1 MSHVLAIPTPV
12 PGPRQRWAGLPEV
25 LAMRRDYLGYFH
37 RLQQRHGDVVHQRLL
52 GLDDY
57 NFFHPDHVRELLIA
71 GHDGMIRWERATQV
85 FADAHGQSVLV
96 AEGPA
101 WQRQRKLLQPGFSP
115 QRVQGFVPLMVEASH
130 RALDRAMPG
139 RSCGIGTDGS
149 SGSGSV
155 PGRSTDVDFEQLMT
169 LLTMDVILRTLF
181 ATSGVEPGEASA
193 EAAWAVHELG
203 RVAMGEM
210 YVPVSAPLWAPW
222 KRGKRRALRALDAL
236 IRGHV
241 AQRRARSAAAPGS
254 ASRDGEA
261 PPRATDHAPAGDLLA
276 LLMSLRDEGGRGLDD
291 TALRDECMTTFL
303 AGHETS
309 AAALTWWG
317 WCLAAHPQAQRRAI
331 DEVDAVLGGRAPT
344 AADLTRLPWLSLCI
358 KEVLRL
364 YPPAPA
370 LFSRQAA
377 EELSIAG
384 LKVPRGAL
392 LRITPG
398 VIQRDPRWFEEPEA
412 FRPERFD
419 PASGHPEIPRGAW
432 MPFGAGPR
440 VCLGSHFAL
449 TEITLV
455 AAMVLQRFELGL
467 VPDAP
472 PPEPVLNITLRP
484 KQPLRLRMR
493 AR

>member
-1 MSHVLAIPTPV
+1 MSHVLALSGNL
-12 PGPRQRWAGLPEV
+12 PGPRPRWAGLPEV
-25 LAMRRDYLGYFH
+25 LSMRRDYLGH
-37 RLQQRHGDVVHQRLL
+37 MQRLRQRYGDVVHQRLL
-52 GLDDY
+52 GLDDV
-57 NFFHPDHVRELLIA
+57 NFFHPDQVRELLIA
-71 GHDGMIRWERATQV
+71 AHDGMIRWERATRV

-115 QRVQGFVPLMVEASH
+115 QRVQGFVPLMVEASE
-130 RALDRAMPG
+130 RALG
-139 RSCGIGTDGS
+139 R
-149 SGSGSV
+149 V
-155 PGRSTDVDFEQLMT
+155 AVVGRQPVDVDFEQLMT

-181 ATSGVEPGEASA
+181 STTSPDGGDADAASV

-222 KRGKRRALRALDAL
+222 KAGKRRALKALDGL

-241 AQRRARSAAAPGS
+241 AQRRGMGAG
-254 ASRDGEA
+254 ASRSVSA
-261 PPRATDHAPAGDLLA
+261 HAGPGDLLA
-276 LLMSLRDEGGRGLDD
+276 LLMSLRDEDGRGLDD
-291 TALRDECMTTFL
+291 TAIRDECMTAFL

-317 WCLAAHPQAQRRAI
+317 WCMAAHPQAQRRAAE
-331 DEVDAVLGGRAPT
+331 EVDAVLGDRAPT
-344 AADLTRLPWLSLCI
+344 AADLTRMPWLSLCI

-364 YPPAPA
+364 YPAAPA
-370 LFSRQAA
+370 LFSRQATT
-377 EELSIAG
+377 ELDIAG
-384 LKVPRGAL
+384 FKLQPGTM
-392 LRITPG
+392 LRITPW
-398 VIQRDPRWFEEPEA
+398 VMQRDPRWFEDAED

-419 PASGHPEIPRGAW
+419 PASGHAEIPRGAW

-449 TEITLV
+449 NEITLV
-455 AAMVLQRFELGL
+455 AAMVLQRHRLAR
-467 VPDAP
+467 VPGKA

-484 KQPLRLRMR
+484 KHPLRLRLLPR
-493 AR
+493 

>member
-1 MSHVLAIPTPV
+1 MSHVLAFPGSI
-12 PGPRQRWAGLPEV
+12 PGPRPRWAGLPEV
-25 LAMRRDYLGYFH
+25 LSMRRDYLGH
-37 RLQQRHGDVVHQRLL
+37 MQRLQQRYGDVVHQRLL
-52 GLDDY
+52 GLDDI
-57 NFFHPDHVRELLIA
+57 NFFHPEQVRELLIA
-71 GHDGMIRWERATQV
+71 AHDGMIRWERATQV

-115 QRVQGFVPLMVEASH
+115 HRVQGFVPLMVEASE
-130 RALDRAMPG
+130 RALG
-139 RSCGIGTDGS
+139 R
-149 SGSGSV
+149 V
-155 PGRSTDVDFEQLMT
+155 AVMGRQPVDVDFEQLMT
-169 LLTMDVILRTLF
+169 LLTMDVILQTLF
-181 ATSGVEPGEASA
+181 STTGVGSDEVSS

-222 KRGKRRALRALDAL
+222 KSGKRRALKALDQL

-241 AQRRARSAAAPGS
+241 AQRRAAEAA
-254 ASRDGEA
+254 RDT
-261 PPRATDHAPAGDLLA
+261 TDDTDGHAPEDAAGLAGSGSSSSGDLLG
-276 LLMSLRDEGGRGLDD
+276 LLMSLRGEDGRRLGD
-291 TALRDECMTTFL
+291 TALRDECMTAFL

-317 WCLAAHPQAQRRAI
+317 WCMAAHPDAQRRAVEEV
-331 DEVDAVLGGRAPT
+331 DEVLGDRPPA
-344 AADLTRLPWLSLCI
+344 AADLTRMPWLSLCI

-370 LFSRQAA
+370 LFSRQATA
-377 EELSIAG
+377 ELDIAG
-384 LKVPRGAL
+384 LKLKPGTM
-392 LRITPG
+392 LRITPW
-398 VIQRDPRWFEEPEA
+398 VLQRDARWYEEPEA

-419 PASGHPEIPRGAW
+419 PGCGHAEIPRGAW

-449 TEITLV
+449 SEITLV
-455 AAMVLQRFELGL
+455 AAMVLQRHRLAL
-467 VPDAP
+467 VPGDA

-484 KQPLRLRMR
+484 RTPLRLRLLPR
-493 AR
+493 

>member
-1 MSHVLAIPTPV
+1 MSHVLAIPDTV
-12 PGPRQRWAGLPEV
+12 PGPRPRWAGLPEV
-25 LAMRRDYLGYFH
+25 LSMRRDYLGHFR

-71 GHDGMIRWERATQV
+71 SHDGMIRWQRATQV

-115 QRVQGFVPLMVEASH
+115 QRVQGFVPLMVEAS
-130 RALDRAMPG
+130 RQALDRA
-139 RSCGIGTDGS
+139 
-149 SGSGSV
+149 V
-155 PGRSTDVDFEQLMT
+155 PAGAGAAEVDFEGLMT
-169 LLTMDVILRTLF
+169 LLTMDVILQTLF
-181 ATSGVEPGEASA
+181 ATSGVERGEASA

-222 KRGKRRALRALDAL
+222 KRGKRRALQALDGL

-241 AQRRARSAAAPGS
+241 ARRRAAEPA
-254 ASRDGEA
+254 EA
-261 PPRATDHAPAGDLLA
+261 GGDLLA
-276 LLMSLRDEGGRGLDD
+276 LLMSLRDETGQGLDD

-303 AGHETS
+303 AGHETT

-317 WCLAAHPQAQRRAI
+317 WCMAAHPQAQRRAA

-344 AADLTRLPWLSLCI
+344 AADLTRLSWLSLCI
-358 KEVLRL
+358 KETLRL

-370 LFSRQAA
+370 LFSRQASDT
-377 EELSIAG
+377 LSIAG
-384 LKVPRGAL
+384 LTLRRGAL

-398 VIQRDPRWFEEPEA
+398 VIQRDPRWFEDPDD

-419 PASGHPEIPRGAW
+419 PASGHAEIPRGAW

-455 AAMVLQRFELGL
+455 AAMVLQRFGLGA

-472 PPEPVLNITLRP
+472 PPEPVLQITLRP
-484 KQPLRLRMR
+484 RHPLRLRLLPR
-493 AR
+493 

>member
-1 MSHVLAIPTPV
+1 MSHVLAFPGSI
-12 PGPRQRWAGLPEV
+12 PGPRPRWAGLPEV
-25 LAMRRDYLGYFH
+25 LSMRRDYLGH
-37 RLQQRHGDVVHQRLL
+37 MQRLQQRYGDVVHQRLL
-52 GLDDY
+52 GLDDI
-57 NFFHPDHVRELLIA
+57 NFFHPEQVRELLIA
-71 GHDGMIRWERATQV
+71 AHDGMIRWERATRV

-115 QRVQGFVPLMVEASH
+115 HRVQGFVPLMVEASE
-130 RALDRAMPG
+130 RALG
-139 RSCGIGTDGS
+139 R
-149 SGSGSV
+149 V
-155 PGRSTDVDFEQLMT
+155 AVMGRQPVDVDFEQLMT
-169 LLTMDVILRTLF
+169 LLTMDVILQTLF
-181 ATSGVEPGEASA
+181 STTGVSSDEVSS

-222 KRGKRRALRALDAL
+222 KSGKRRALKALDQL

-241 AQRRARSAAAPGS
+241 AQRRAAEAARDAADDTDGHAPEDAAGS
-254 ASRDGEA
+254 AGSGSSSSS
-261 PPRATDHAPAGDLLA
+261 DLLG
-276 LLMSLRDEGGRGLDD
+276 LLMSLRGEDGRRLGD
-291 TALRDECMTTFL
+291 TALRDECMTAFL

-317 WCLAAHPQAQRRAI
+317 WCMAAHPDAQRRAVEEV
-331 DEVDAVLGGRAPT
+331 DEVLGDRPPA
-344 AADLTRLPWLSLCI
+344 AADLTRMPWLSLCI

-370 LFSRQAA
+370 LFSRQATA
-377 EELSIAG
+377 ELDIAG
-384 LKVPRGAL
+384 LKLKPGTM
-392 LRITPG
+392 LRITPW
-398 VIQRDPRWFEEPEA
+398 VLQRDARWYEEPEA

-419 PASGHPEIPRGAW
+419 PGCGHAEIPRGAW

-449 TEITLV
+449 SEITLV
-455 AAMVLQRFELGL
+455 AAMVLQRHRLAL
-467 VPDAP
+467 VPGDA

-484 KQPLRLRMR
+484 RTPLRLRLLPR
-493 AR
+493 

>member
-1 MSHVLAIPTPV
+1 MSHVLALSGTL
-12 PGPRQRWAGLPEV
+12 PGPRPRWAGLPEV
-25 LAMRRDYLGYFH
+25 LSMRRDYLGH
-37 RLQQRHGDVVHQRLL
+37 MQRLQQRYGDVVHQRLL
-52 GLDDY
+52 GLDDV
-57 NFFHPDHVRELLIA
+57 NFFHPEQVRELLIA
-71 GHDGMIRWERATQV
+71 AHDGMIRWERATQV

-115 QRVQGFVPLMVEASH
+115 HRVQGFVPLMVEASE
-130 RALDRAMPG
+130 RALG
-139 RSCGIGTDGS
+139 RVAVMGKQP
-149 SGSGSV
+149 V
-155 PGRSTDVDFEQLMT
+155 DVDFEQLMT

-181 ATSGVEPGEASA
+181 STTGVGDGEVST

-222 KRGKRRALRALDAL
+222 KSGKRRALKALDQL

-241 AQRRARSAAAPGS
+241 AQRRAMEAAALGS
-254 ASRDGEA
+254 SDASNASNASNESGSSGASDA
-261 PPRATDHAPAGDLLA
+261 ATPGDLLG
-276 LLMSLRDEGGRGLDD
+276 LLMSLRDEDGRRMDD
-291 TALRDECMTTFL
+291 TALRDECMTAFL

-317 WCLAAHPQAQRRAI
+317 WCMAAHPDAQRRAAEEV
-331 DEVDAVLGGRAPT
+331 DEVLGDRAPT
-344 AADLTRLPWLSLCI
+344 AADLTRMPWLSLCI

-364 YPPAPA
+364 YPSAPA
-370 LFSRQAA
+370 LFSRQATR
-377 EELSIAG
+377 ELDIAG
-384 LKVPRGAL
+384 LKLKPGTM
-392 LRITPG
+392 LRITPW
-398 VIQRDPRWFEEPEA
+398 VLQRDARWYEEPEA

-419 PASGHPEIPRGAW
+419 PGCGHAEIPRGAW

-455 AAMVLQRFELGL
+455 AAMVLQRHRLAL
-467 VPDAP
+467 VPGEP
-472 PPEPVLNITLRP
+472 TPEPVLNITLRP
-484 KQPLRLRMR
+484 KTALRLRLLPR
-493 AR
+493 

>member
-1 MSHVLAIPTPV
+1 MSHVLAIPDTV
-12 PGPRQRWAGLPEV
+12 PGPRPRWAGLPEI
-25 LAMRRDYLGYFH
+25 LSMRRDYLGH
-37 RLQQRHGDVVHQRLL
+37 MKRLQQRYGDVVHQRLL

-57 NFFHPDHVRELLIA
+57 NFFHPAQVRELLIA
-71 GHDGMIRWERATQV
+71 SHDGMIRWERATQV

-115 QRVQGFVPLMVEASH
+115 QRVQGFVPLMVAAS
-130 RALDRAMPG
+130 RQALDRAAPAAG
-139 RSCGIGTDGS
+139 DPADI
-149 SGSGSV
+149 
-155 PGRSTDVDFEQLMT
+155 DFEQLMT

-181 ATSGVEPGEASA
+181 SADGATPSAASE

-222 KRGKRRALRALDAL
+222 KRGKRLALRSLDAL
-236 IRGHV
+236 IRGHI
-241 AQRRARSAAAPGS
+241 ARRRAVRAAVRGA
-254 ASRDGEA
+254 DA
-261 PPRATDHAPAGDLLA
+261 PPEDLLA
-276 LLMSLRDEGGRGLDD
+276 LLMSLRDEDGRELGD
-291 TALRDECMTTFL
+291 TALRDECMTAFL

-309 AAALTWWG
+309 AAALTWLG
-317 WCLAAHPQAQRRAI
+317 WCLAAHPDAQRQAI
-331 DEVDAVLGGRAPT
+331 EEVDGVLSGRVPE

-358 KEVLRL
+358 KESLRL
-364 YPPAPA
+364 HPPAPA

-377 EELSIAG
+377 TELRIGG
-384 LKVPRGAL
+384 LTLRPGAM

-398 VIQRDPRWFEEPEA
+398 VMQRDPRWFEEPDA

-419 PASGHPEIPRGAW
+419 PGCGHPEIPRGAW

-455 AAMVLQRFELGL
+455 AAMLLQRFRLAP
-467 VPDAP
+467 VPGAA

-484 KQPLRLRMR
+484 KQPLQLRLLPR
-493 AR
+493 